1 MRQRHYVISAILAA
15 ALAATT
21 AAPAPANGGPRAT
34 AGSAGTAGTAGT
46 ATVLAP
52 PAGPTVSYYGRAG
65 TFGSLGGRLASGQE
79 IRLNAVPN
87 LGMSPGRKFYVTEVA
102 ADGMVFT
109 GGLDH
114 RGGFGAKGDETGD
127 TMEIGSLDPATNSY
141 RNIGITSSTGR
152 STYTYPDG
160 RPGGAA
166 IGDLEAI
173 RGGQG
178 VAFIAPVAY
187 RQQDPSTDGVWPVFG
202 ILSKVGGSWQVAS
215 GAGWRNQWTGGE
227 LRQTTFSPNPGAAQ
241 RACPQDGGIPT
252 APQSHCRMLNEM
264 ASLPTS
270 GDIVVAQYGGSI
282 TSIRPGAPDTSGR
295 YRPVVTGHFPYPA
308 IKDTTTPADPD
319 DNLAIAVR
327 EIQADPT
334 GTSGNERFTVTFD
347 AWTNR
352 PIPGMPGWY
361 YPATAVV
368 QEFRYDAA
376 TGDIAP
382 VSPPILPGDAL
393 SNGVLWGYSTNIYDH
408 LGNLWVPRAE
418 GYGAGSLAVY
428 AKEGGQHRY
437 NGSACEWDPARN
449 LSDYRTTGPD
459 GMQVWGQAC
468 APNYDILQNREHN
481 NAFGLVQDPATR
493 DIVQLT
499 TTGKLLAIRPS
510 GSGATGMTFRVGA
523 PVELDLGLLSWAPG
537 SLPDYRL
544 AATVDSSHRVW
555 VSVMHGIPDGVRH
568 TTDQWLV
575 SADVGDLFDP
585 EPLVLP
591 HGAGWYNTIQAENS
605 LTTTTTQTTPPGGT
619 RLVDSHNHNQ
629 HCFSWTSEPDGE
641 CADDGLVGTGFY
653 VPDRGRTHE
662 YKIEVPTAGRYR
674 IAYWAQSPAGTTT
687 GRIQLTANG
696 TTHTTAI
703 DTGGTWTSV
712 AGPDVDLRA
721 GPQTISVRAPSA
733 SEGGWS
739 LSWLLLTRL

>member
-1 MRQRHYVISAILAA
+1 MRQRHYVVSAILAA

-21 AAPAPANGGPRAT
+21 AAPAPANGGPRA
-34 AGSAGTAGTAGT
+34 TAGTAGT

-114 RGGFGAKGDETGD
+114 RGGFGATGDETGD

-227 LRQTTFSPNPGAAQ
+227 LRQTTFGPNPGAAQ
-241 RACPQDGGIPT
+241 RACPQDGGTPA

-319 DNLAIAVR
+319 DNLSIAVR

-352 PIPGMPGWY
+352 PIPGMPGWN

-418 GYGAGSLAVY
+418 GYSAGSLAVY

-437 NGSACEWDPARN
+437 NGSACAWDPARN

-619 RLVDSHNHNQ
+619 RLVESHNHNQ

-712 AGPDVDLRA
+712 AGPDIDLRA
-721 GPQTISVRAPSA
+721 GQQTISVRAPSA

>member
-1 MRQRHYVISAILAA
+1 MATARRYRSVLAILVVS
-15 ALAATT
+15 LAAMA
-21 AAPAPANGGPRAT
+21 AAPAGASGGGPRVSQ
-34 AGSAGTAGTAGT
+34 GSAAVA
-46 ATVLAP
+46 AP
-52 PAGPTVSYYGRAG
+52 PAGPTVNYYGRGG

-79 IRLNAVPN
+79 IGLNAVSN

-102 ADGMVFT
+102 ADGTVFT

-114 RGGFGAKGDETGD
+114 RGGFGALGDETGD
-127 TMEIGSLDPATNSY
+127 TMEIGSLDPATNTY

-152 STYTYPDG
+152 STFTYPDG
-160 RPGGAA
+160 RPGGSA

-202 ILSKVGGSWQVAS
+202 ILSKVGGTWRVAS
-215 GAGWRNQWTGGE
+215 GSGWRNQWTGGE
-227 LRQTTFSPNPGAAQ
+227 LRQTTFSANPEVGQ
-241 RACPQDGGIPT
+241 RACSQDGGTPT

-264 ASLPTS
+264 ASLPAS
-270 GDIVVAQYGGSI
+270 GDIGVAQYGGSI
-282 TSIRPGAPDTSGR
+282 TSIRPGAPDAGGR

-308 IKDTTTPADPD
+308 IEDTTTPADPD
-319 DNLAIAVR
+319 DNLSIAVR

-352 PIPGMPGWY
+352 LIPGTPGWN

-393 SNGVLWGYSTNIYDH
+393 SSGVLWGYSTNIYDH

-428 AKEGGQHRY
+428 AKAGGQHRY
-437 NGSACEWDPARN
+437 NGSACGWDPARH
-449 LSDYRTTGPD
+449 LSGYRTTGPD
-459 GMQVWGQAC
+459 GLQVWGQAC
-468 APNYDILQNREHN
+468 RPDYDILQNRDHN
-481 NAFGLVQDPATR
+481 NGFGLVQDPTTR

-499 TTGKLLAIRPS
+499 TSGKLLAIRPS

-523 PVELDLGLLSWAPG
+523 PVELDLGLLGWAPG
-537 SLPDYRL
+537 SVPDYRL
-544 AATVDSSHRVW
+544 SATVDSSHRVW
-555 VSVMHGIPDGVRH
+555 VSVMQGIADGVRH

-575 SADVGDLFDP
+575 AADVGDLFDP

-591 HGAGWYNTIQAENS
+591 HGAGWYNTVQAENS
-605 LTTTTTQTTPPGGT
+605 LTSTTTQTTAPNGT
-619 RLVDSHNHNQ
+619 RLVDSDNYNY
-629 HCFSWTSEPDGE
+629 HCFSWTPEPDGE

-653 VPDRGRTHE
+653 VPDRGRTHQ
-662 YKIEVPTAGRYR
+662 YKIEVPTAGSYR

-687 GRIQLTANG
+687 GRVQLTANG
-696 TTHTTAI
+696 TTYTTAI
-703 DTGGTWTSV
+703 NTGGAWASV
-712 AGPDVDLRA
+712 TGPDVALPA
-721 GPQTISVRAPSA
+721 GPQTITVRAPSA
-733 SEGGWS
+733 AQGGWS
-739 LSWLLLTRL
+739 SSWLLLTRL